1 MRRFLNLCGWM
12 LLTVMNFNT
21 LLADDGAVIKGK
33 VEFDVNHL
41 KSWDNQELVI
51 PFSEI
56 KSELFQRIELPPVPV
71 PKNWPEL
78 KPEEQQKWATDYE
91 ASAAGK
97 QFIEDRDKLIA
108 AAHVFEVK
116 IEDDGNFVIYDVPP
130 GIYGLRGRVDK
141 EIGGVNHGFEIFG
154 QIEILKDMDEVRLDP
169 IQVAVTPLLQPG
181 AVAPPI
187 KVETQ
192 DGQATVTLDDF
203 KDHYVFV
210 SFWMSDS
217 PSAEY
222 QEKIQKMFA
231 ELKDKYPLKL
241 LSICVDEDRKKALE
255 FIAQKQLKGGSHGFT
270 DGLDQRTLFDFGVRS
285 IPSFWLIGPDGKV
298 SMSQYNFAMAF
309 RVEPELGVII
319 SNRIEGKDLPTPAMA
334 PKAETD
340 AKSETTTD
348 DISGGD

>member
-1 MRRFLNLCGWM
+1 MRRFLNLCSWI
-12 LLTVMNFNT
+12 LLAGMNFNN

-33 VEFDVNHL
+33 VEFDANHQ
-41 KSWDNQELVI
+41 KSWNNQDLVV

-71 PKNWPEL
+71 PKNWAEM

-91 ASAAGK
+91 ASAPGK
-97 QFIEDRDKLIA
+97 KFIEDREKLIA
-108 AAHVFEVK
+108 DAHVFEVK
-116 IEDDGNFVIYDVPP
+116 IENDGNFVIYDVPP

-141 EIGGVNHGFEIFG
+141 EIGGVNYGFEIFG
-154 QIEILKDMDEVRLDP
+154 QIEMLKDMDEVRLDP
-169 IQVAVTPLLQPG
+169 IQVAITPLLQAG

-192 DGQATVTLDDF
+192 DGQSIVTLDDF

-222 QEKIQKMFA
+222 QAKIQKMFA

-241 LSICVDEDRKKALE
+241 LSICVDEDRKKSLE
-255 FIAQKQLKGGSHGFT
+255 YILQKQLKGGSHGFT
-270 DGLDQRTLFDFGVRS
+270 GGLDHRSLFDFGVRT
-285 IPSFWLIGPDGKV
+285 IPSFWLIGPDGKI
-298 SMSQYNFAMAF
+298 SMSQYNIALAF
-309 RVEPELGVII
+309 RVEPELSVII
-319 SNRIEGKDLPTPAMA
+319 SNRIEGKDLPTPAA
-334 PKAETD
+334 VPNTETEP
-340 AKSETTTD
+340 KSETPNAD
-348 DISGGD
+348 KSGGN